1 MGKVIV
7 LSLFILSLILV
18 PVYASAGSYE
28 ALSCPKDV
36 KEASCHH
43 NVDGVKHFKEGHWEV
58 AAKHF
63 KEAIKADP
71 NFAEA
76 HYNLALCMENL
87 DKHEEATE
95 HFKMAAKLAP
105 KNEKIQNSEVLKK
118 HIGHS
123 H

>member
-43 NVDGVKHFKEGHWEV
+43 NVDGVNHFKEGHWEV

-105 KNEKIQNSEVLKK
+105 KNEKIQNSEVLKR

>member
-1 MGKVIV
+1 MSKIIV
-7 LSLFILSLILV
+7 LSLSILSLILV
-18 PVYASAGSYE
+18 PVYTHSGELE
-28 ALSCPKDV
+28 ALACPKDV

-43 NVDGVKHFKEGHWEV
+43 NVDGITHFKVGHWEV

-105 KNEKIQNSEVLKK
+105 KNEKIQNSEVLKR
-118 HIGHS
+118 HIGK
-123 H
+123 